1 MLWFATNGF
10 CKDDAGKETLF
21 ADSLVY
27 GASVDGCVIEDGNA
41 SGRTTTERDL
51 TAFGGGAYMVQ
62 HATLSNCVV
71 RRCSASRRG
80 GGIYMDRGGT
90 VKHCY
95 IYQCQTLGI
104 GVTDGYGGGV
114 CMENNGALRKSVIT
128 NNMARVGGGL
138 MIVYTPEEH
147 PYSTSKYTKDG
158 FRPLCLDMYH

>member
-1 MLWFATNGF
+1 
-10 CKDDAGKETLF
+10 
-21 ADSLVY
+21 
-27 GASVDGCVIEDGNA
+27 
-41 SGRTTTERDL
+41 
-51 TAFGGGAYMVQ
+51 
-62 HATLSNCVV
+62 
-71 RRCSASRRG
+71 
-80 GGIYMDRGGT
+80 MDRGGT

-158 FRPLCLDMYH
+158 LTPMPRHVSLTITTPIPKAVAWHYIKVVY